1 VTSRCGVCD
10 VAWISGR
17 ASEYM
22 ETLTDNQ
29 VGQKCVEM
37 LNLFL
42 GKVRNVPKLKNVTR
56 YGRRSCE
63 ELIV

>member
-1 VTSRCGVCD
+1 
-10 VAWISGR
+10 
-17 ASEYM
+17 M

-42 GKVRNVPKLKNVTR
+42 GKVRNVPKLKNITR